1 MTNAKG
7 QRGQGI
13 SDERDV
19 ATVDMVCPYLSFLCS
34 VPRSLA
40 RQSSLGP
47 VTDDDSHMT
56 AKSRSVPFL
65 ALPSAPVLVVGIAR
79 FDEFQTGQTDE
90 DPKPAFVMPNAVKRI
105 VDLAT
110 SLASL
115 GADTFDGQVNCLVDR
130 DSGSGRSRTPA
141 SPHASFRDPRSFRAI
156 GERKTALIRT
166 ASSG

>member
-1 MTNAKG
+1 LHRN
-7 QRGQGI
+7 
-13 SDERDV
+13 
-19 ATVDMVCPYLSFLCS
+19 LSI
-34 VPRSLA
+34 R
-40 RQSSLGP
+40 P
-47 VTDDDSHMT
+47 VNDDDSHMT

-110 SLASL
+110 SLTSL
-115 GADTFDGQVNCLVDR
+115 GPDAFDGQVNCLVDR
-130 DSGSGRSRTPA
+130 DSGSDRSQTPA
-141 SPHASFRDPRSFRAI
+141 SPHASFRDPQSFRAI